1 MLKNHIFVINLKKST
16 DRREKIK
23 EEFRTK
29 GIDFTFF
36 DAIDGRE
43 SPHFIYDDYDLK
55 KRLWLT
61 SGKYPLLGEL
71 GCYASHYLL
80 WLKCIELNHPII
92 ICEDDIELNE
102 NANEI
107 IKTAFKQ
114 VKEYGFLRLE
124 SLMNESENESYL
136 VSTKDGYSIR
146 LIKNNS
152 DGFRSY
158 AINPQAAAKLIK
170 HRWCLPVDCFV
181 GANYLH
187 GQFSYQL
194 SPTLVI
200 EHGKYESTIQIEDDK
215 NKTPLYRKPSRE
227 LYTLYKKIR
236 LYLNYKIKL
245 KSLQGQNKI

>member
-16 DRREKIK
+16 DRREKIQ
-23 EEFRTK
+23 EEFHSK

-36 DAIDGRE
+36 DAVDGRE
-43 SPHFIYDDYDLK
+43 SNHFLYDDYELT

-61 SGKYPLLGEL
+61 SGKYPSPGEL

-107 IKTAFKQ
+107 IDVVFKRITH
-114 VKEYGFLRLE
+114 YGFLRLE
-124 SLMNESENESYL
+124 SLIDEDESESSLIDNS
-136 VSTKDGYSIR
+136 DGYSIK
-146 LIKNNS
+146 LIKNNC
-152 DGFRSY
+152 GGLRSY
-158 AINPQAAAKLIK
+158 AISPLAAAKLIK

-200 EHGKYESTIQIEDDK
+200 EHGKYESTIQIKDDK

-227 LYTLYKKIR
+227 LYTLYKRIR
-236 LYLNYKIKL
+236 LYLDYHNKL
-245 KSLQGQNKI
+245 KSIQGENKK